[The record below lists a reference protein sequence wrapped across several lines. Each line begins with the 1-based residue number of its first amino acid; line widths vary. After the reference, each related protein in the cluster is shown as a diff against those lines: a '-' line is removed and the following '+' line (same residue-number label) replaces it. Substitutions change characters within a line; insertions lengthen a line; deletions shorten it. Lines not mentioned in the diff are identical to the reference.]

1 MKTTLTLGGLAVAA
15 LLAGG
20 CATEHYVTDAR
31 HPEIAL
37 KEDGG
42 VTYRGKYVDPE
53 DLPGILKASGFDRH
67 DTINIYCPEAMPNLR
82 LQRRVM
88 GILLREGF
96 TRPIL
101 VGERKA
107 YSELGR
113 TAEER
118 RRARVKAASG
128 R

>member
-53 DLPGILKASGFDRH
+53 DLPGLLKASGFDRH
-67 DTINIYCPEAMPNLR
+67 DTINIEAMPNLR

-118 RRARVKAASG
+118 RRARVKSASG
-128 R
+128 L

>member
-1 MKTTLTLGGLAVAA
+1 M
-15 LLAGG
+15 
-20 CATEHYVTDAR
+20 
-31 HPEIAL
+31 
-37 KEDGG
+37 
-42 VTYRGKYVDPE
+42 TYRGKYVDPE
-53 DLPGILKASGFDRH
+53 DLPGLLKASGFDRH
-67 DTINIYCPEAMPNLR
+67 DTINIYCPEVMPNLR

-118 RRARVKAASG
+118 RRARVKSASG
-128 R
+128 L

>member
-53 DLPGILKASGFDRH
+53 DLPG
-67 DTINIYCPEAMPNLR
+67 
-82 LQRRVM
+82 
-88 GILLREGF
+88 
-96 TRPIL
+96 
-101 VGERKA
+101 
-107 YSELGR
+107 
-113 TAEER
+113 TA
-118 RRARVKAASG
+118 G
-128 R
+128 G

>member
-20 CATEHYVTDAR
+20 CATEHYV
-31 HPEIAL
+31 
-37 KEDGG
+37 
-42 VTYRGKYVDPE
+42 KYVDPE
-53 DLPGILKASGFDRH
+53 DLPGLLKASGFDRH
-67 DTINIYCPEAMPNLR
+67 DTINIYCPEVMPNLR

-118 RRARVKAASG
+118 RRARVKSASG
-128 R
+128 L

>member
-1 MKTTLTLGGLAVAA
+1 MLTLGGLAVAA

-20 CATEHYVTDAR
+20 RTIELYGTSAH

-53 DLPGILKASGFDRH
+53 DLPGLLKASGFDRH
-67 DTINIYCPEAMPNLR
+67 DTINIYCPEAMPDLR

-118 RRARVKAASG
+118 RRERMRPATSS
-128 R
+128 